1 MDMNVLPLST
11 AGTRSRSNY
20 PPFGLMELG
29 NFTASSWPKIPALVQ
44 DAAFEGHPVVF
55 AQCYTPTVKGMENR
69 VPLLAHPNLLTY
81 LLGEAYVSQ
90 NARFHQVWEEVQV
103 GNTHCT
109 RSWRLSVP
117 QLHLTHS
124 WKWL

>member
-1 MDMNVLPLST
+1 MNVLLLLST
-11 AGTRSRSNY
+11 ARTKSRSEY
-20 PPFGLMELG
+20 PLFGLTELG
-29 NFTASSWPKIPALVQ
+29 NFTAGWPKIPAM

-90 NARFHQVWEEVQV
+90 NARFHQVWEEVSTQR
-103 GNTHCT
+103 T
-109 RSWRLSVP
+109 
-117 QLHLTHS
+117 LHEIMEMVSPTIAL
-124 WKWL
+124 